1 MAQQITTITEIPYAV
16 NNYYDRKLLLRVIP
30 KLVAGIGAQ
39 SRPLPA
45 NSTDVIKFRRYQSLP
60 VATTA
65 LTEGTNPDGRKLSQ
79 TTLTAQVA
87 QYGDYITI
95 TDKVEL
101 TAEDPVLNEGI
112 DILAD
117 QMAMTVDTLTYSAL
131 MSGTNVMYAN
141 GAADRANLASA
152 ITMTDIDKAIRLMR
166 RNNAKEF
173 TEVIKATT
181 GVATFPIRPAF
192 WAFVHPDVVR
202 DLENLTGFISVER
215 YASTGP
221 VHEAEVGAV
230 KNVRFLMTTNLPTVD
245 AAGNPAASTTWV
257 AGATNT
263 TKAVVYPT
271 IIIAKDAYGTVGID
285 KGTVKSIVKVP
296 GSQSTNDPLN
306 MLTTAGWKTWF
317 TAKILNDAWVCRIE
331 SLATA

>member
-1 MAQQITTITEIPYAV
+1 METAAFTSPADGSEQKTLFYAPPGDEPVPLLVAFHTWSGDYRQDESPYAEWCIA
-16 NNYYDRKLLLRVIP
+16 R
-30 KLVAGIGAQ
+30 G
-39 SRPLPA
+39 
-45 NSTDVIKFRRYQSLP
+45 
-60 VATTA
+60 
-65 LTEGTNPDGRKLSQ
+65 
-79 TTLTAQVA
+79 
-87 QYGDYITI
+87 
-95 TDKVEL
+95 
-101 TAEDPVLNEGI
+101 
-112 DILAD
+112 
-117 QMAMTVDTLTYSAL
+117 
-131 MSGTNVMYAN
+131 
-141 GAADRANLASA
+141 
-152 ITMTDIDKAIRLMR
+152 
-166 RNNAKEF
+166 
-173 TEVIKATT
+173 
-181 GVATFPIRPAF
+181 

-202 DLENLTGFISVER
+202 DLENLTGFISAER